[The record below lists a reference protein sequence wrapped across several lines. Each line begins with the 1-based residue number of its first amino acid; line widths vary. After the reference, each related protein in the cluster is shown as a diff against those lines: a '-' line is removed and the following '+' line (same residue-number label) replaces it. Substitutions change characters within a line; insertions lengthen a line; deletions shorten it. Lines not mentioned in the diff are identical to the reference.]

1 MLGGATMA
9 FFTLTG
15 MSNVWTI
22 ILPMMVTAF
31 GFGFARPAAMAAAL
45 IPFPQIAG
53 MASAILGFVQML
65 GASFYNVGYGS
76 LFSPDSVNLSVAIAI
91 AAGVAFMNILIL
103 SPDGD
108 S

>member
-1 MLGGATMA
+1 MA
-9 FFTLTG
+9 VFALTG

-22 ILPMMVTAF
+22 VLPMTATAF
-31 GFGFARPAAMAAAL
+31 GFGFARPAAMAAAM

-91 AAGVAFMNILIL
+91 AAGVAFMNMLIL
-103 SPDGD
+103 RPDGD